1 MRSSSLLLAIVLGAL
16 ASLPVGA
23 SLATA
28 QIKPGKSEADK
39 AAREGKEAAD
49 RAAKAEAEKA
59 AKEGKAAP
67 QPDDNAKDKDAKDK
81 DAKDKDAKDKD
92 AAASGATAPAEPGA
106 SSRAAAVSPNKGKKR
121 KVEYVVAVINDAIIL
136 NSELEA
142 RRTPVL
148 AEAQQI
154 TDPKERDRRIAKL
167 TSQVLDEMVNEEL
180 IVQAAEA
187 SKVEVES
194 SEVQAALDEIK
205 QQNNLDEAGLSTALA
220 AQGYTLANY
229 KGELRRQLLR
239 LRAVNQL
246 VAPKV
251 NITDEDVRA
260 RYDQMAR
267 RTEQVQA
274 VKLAHMLFKLP
285 EHATEQQL
293 ADAKEKASK
302 AIARV
307 KAGED
312 FAKVAASES
321 DDDSTKTTGGE
332 LGWFQRGSMANP
344 EWEPIVFAMEKGDVR
359 GPVSG
364 PQGFH
369 VFQVT
374 EVKRSDLKPFAEMK
388 DQLQRELRRREMDKQ
403 TQVWVEELRKKAY
416 IDIKLQ

>member
-1 MRSSSLLLAIVLGAL
+1 MRSSPLLLAIVC
-16 ASLPVGA
+16 ASVPL
-23 SLATA
+23 LATLSA
-28 QIKPGKSEADK
+28 RPASADDKPAAPAAEADK
-39 AAREGKEAAD
+39 PG
-49 RAAKAEAEKA
+49 AAK
-59 AKEGKAAP
+59 P
-67 QPDDNAKDKDAKDK
+67 NASPAGSKD
-81 DAKDKDAKDKD
+81 
-92 AAASGATAPAEPGA
+92 T
-106 SSRAAAVSPNKGKKR
+106 VSPNRGTKKR
-121 KVEYVVAVINDAIIL
+121 LDFVVAVVNDAVIL

-142 RRTPVL
+142 RRIPVL

-167 TSQVLDEMVNEEL
+167 TSQVLDEMVNEEV

-187 SKVEVES
+187 AKIDVES

-205 QQNNLDEAGLSTALA
+205 QQNNLDDAGLTSALA
-220 AQGYTLANY
+220 AQGFTMANY
-229 KGELRRQLLR
+229 KQEMRRQLLR

-251 NITDEDVRA
+251 SVTDEDVRA

-274 VKLAHMLFKLP
+274 VKLSHMLFKLP
-285 EHATEQQL
+285 EHATEQQI
-293 ADAKEKASK
+293 AEAKERASK

-312 FAKVAASES
+312 FGKVAQTESE
-321 DDDSTKTTGGE
+321 DDSTKTTGGE

-344 EWEPIVFAMEKGDVR
+344 DWEPVVFAMERGDVR
-359 GPVSG
+359 GPVTG

-374 EVKRSDLKPFAEMK
+374 EVKRSDLKPFPEMK
-388 DQLQRELRRREMDKQ
+388 EQLSRELRRREMDKQ
-403 TQVWVEELRKKAY
+403 TQTWVEELRKKAY